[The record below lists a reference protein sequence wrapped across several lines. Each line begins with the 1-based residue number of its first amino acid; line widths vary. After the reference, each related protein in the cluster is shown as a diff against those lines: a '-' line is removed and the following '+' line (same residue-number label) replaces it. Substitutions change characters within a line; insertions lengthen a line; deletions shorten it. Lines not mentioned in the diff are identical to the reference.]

1 LSVIDNHKI
10 SQKHKLVPRY
20 NRFIRINKF
29 RYFNNA
35 GGEYW
40 PVNSIEDY
48 FMNMRYWIFAA
59 FMLLAG
65 MLLKF
70 VPSKIEGN
78 ITETKLCPF
87 CDEKI
92 KADALN
98 CQFCNRI
105 LMKQVNFKL
114 IGAKDKQPA

>member
-1 LSVIDNHKI
+1 MTITKI
-10 SQKHKLVPRY
+10 YKKHKLVPRY
-20 NRFIRINKF
+20 NRFIRTNRF

-35 GGEYW
+35 GGEYR

-48 FMNMRYWIFAA
+48 FMNMRYWILAA
-59 FMLLAG
+59 FMLLVG

-78 ITETKLCPF
+78 IAETKLCPF
-87 CDEKI
+87 CDETI

-98 CQFCNRI
+98 CKFCNST
-105 LMKQVNFKL
+105 LMKQVNLKL

>member
-1 LSVIDNHKI
+1 
-10 SQKHKLVPRY
+10 
-20 NRFIRINKF
+20 
-29 RYFNNA
+29 
-35 GGEYW
+35 
-40 PVNSIEDY
+40 
-48 FMNMRYWIFAA
+48 MRYWIFAV

-70 VPSKIEGN
+70 VPSKIERN
-78 ITETKLCPF
+78 ITETKLCPL

-98 CQFCNRI
+98 CKFCHRI